1 MTINCKSETATDW
14 TNRYSTNDNLRALA
28 LRTSKARKPSLW
40 ARFLA
45 FFA

>member
-1 MTINCKSETATDW
+1 MTINCKSESAADW
-14 TNRYSTNDNLRALA
+14 TGRYSTNDNLRSLA
-28 LRTSKARKPSLW
+28 LRTAKARKPSLW